1 MEQPDKEVQA
11 LESEVK
17 VLNTELALQNAGNRR
32 NRLKREIAELKEV
45 MEKQRIALVNAN
57 KNRKEAKTIILSLMD
72 LNQKGGKTPTES
84 NSPSDNE
91 GSSEDFDLDEE

>member
-11 LESEVK
+11 LEAEVK

-32 NRLKREIAELKEV
+32 NRLKREIAELEEV
-45 MEKQRIALVNAN
+45 MEKQRIAL
-57 KNRKEAKTIILSLMD
+57 
-72 LNQKGGKTPTES
+72 ES

>member
-11 LESEVK
+11 LEAEVK

-32 NRLKREIAELKEV
+32 NRLKREIAELEEA

-57 KNRKEAKTIILSLMD
+57 KNRKAAKTIILSLMD
-72 LNQKGGKTPTES
+72 LNQKGGKTPTGS